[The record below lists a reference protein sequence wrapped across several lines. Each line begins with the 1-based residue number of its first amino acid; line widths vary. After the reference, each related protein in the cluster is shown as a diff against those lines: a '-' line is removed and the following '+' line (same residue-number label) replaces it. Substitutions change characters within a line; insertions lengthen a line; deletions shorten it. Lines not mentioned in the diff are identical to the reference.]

1 MNKLCSLLLFVL
13 IIGSNVLV
21 SCTVPGLKPESEN
34 LPSLES
40 ARSTMINFLDAL
52 NQKKYTDAAMI
63 FGGDLDILRS
73 YNPDIDPD
81 DAGLLFERACQF
93 NGFQCMQLKMVVSED
108 QIDDHTFVFTIEL
121 KTSQGDLFVLG
132 PCCGATEEEMPPVS
146 QFQMTVAYSNNA
158 YRVMDLP
165 PYVP

>member
-13 IIGSNVLV
+13 IIGSSVLV
-21 SCTVPGLKPESEN
+21 SCTVPDLKPESQN
-34 LPSLES
+34 LPSLET
-40 ARSTMINFLDAL
+40 ARATMVNFLDLL
-52 NQKKYTDAAMI
+52 NQKKYSDAAII

-81 DAGLLFERACQF
+81 DTASLFERACQF
-93 NGFQCMQLKMVVSED
+93 NGIQCMQLKTIVSEA
-108 QIDDHTFVFTIEL
+108 QIDDHTFVFTIEY
-121 KTSQGDLFVLG
+121 KTNQGDLFILG

-158 YRVMDLP
+158 YQVMDLP